1 MIRKRLAE
9 TIDGDVLLPGDPGYD
24 ASRAVWNAMV
34 DRRPRVIVRCR
45 TVADVRAAVLAAR
58 DLNLEIGVRCGGH
71 SVVGLAVPDDGLMID
86 LTPMGA
92 VRVDPM
98 QKRAWVQGGALL
110 GALDR
115 ATQKH
120 GLATTAGNV
129 SHTGVG
135 GLTLGGGMG
144 WLARQYGLSCD
155 NVAAFEVVTADGEV
169 LHASRTENADLYWG
183 LRGGGGNF
191 GIVTEFE
198 FRLHEVG
205 TNALITEL
213 SFPIEQAGS
222 VLRTWR
228 DMSLAA
234 PRQATFTA
242 GLPGDQ
248 NVVTVGFVWVGHQ
261 SAGSAVPSLTPLGR
275 PLTERVVELSYVDL
289 QRSDD
294 TPQGHA
300 FRRYM
305 KGHYL
310 RELSDSAIE
319 AMLQSRK
326 EPPAGGLPNIGLQA
340 YGGAIA
346 EVPDQETAFTFR
358 DTAFEYVA
366 GSRWSDP
373 AEDEERKALARQTA
387 AALDP
392 FARGQYVNTLS
403 DEGAEGVRRAYPPE
417 KLARLTALKD
427 KYDPEN
433 VFHLNHNIRPSGR
446 RGTEAGPAS
455 PGTEPAA
462 RT

>member
-1 MIRKRLAE
+1 MNRKRLA
-9 TIDGDVLLPGDPGYD
+9 TSLDGDVLVSGDPGYD
-24 ASRAVWNAMV
+24 AARAVWNAMV
-34 DRRPRVIVRCR
+34 DRRPRLIARCR
-45 TVADVRAAVLAAR
+45 NVADVRAAVRAAR

-71 SVVGLAVPDDGLMID
+71 SVTGLAIPDDGLMID

-92 VRVDPM
+92 VRVDPT

-110 GALDR
+110 GAMDR
-115 ATQKH
+115 ATQAH

-155 NVAAFEVVTADGEV
+155 NVVAFEMVTAEGEV
-169 LHASRTENADLYWG
+169 VHANPREDADLYWG

-198 FRLHEVG
+198 FRLHDIG
-205 TNALITEL
+205 NAALLTEL
-213 SFPIEQAGS
+213 SFPIEAAGS

-228 DMSLAA
+228 DLSAEA

-242 GLPGDQ
+242 GLPADQ
-248 NVVTVGFVWVGHQ
+248 DVVTVGFVWAGHPA
-261 SAGSAVPSLTPLGR
+261 AGRQLPSMKALGK
-275 PLTERVVELSYVDL
+275 PLTERMVELSYVDL
-289 QRSDD
+289 QRIDD
-294 TPQGHA
+294 TPQGQA
-300 FRRYM
+300 LRRYW

-310 RELSDSAIE
+310 RELSDDAID
-319 AMLQSRK
+319 ALLRSRSD
-326 EPPAGGLPNIGLQA
+326 PQAGGLPNIGLQA

-346 EVPDQETAFTFR
+346 EVPDQDTAFAFR

-366 GSRWSDP
+366 ASRWTHPS
-373 AEDEERKALARQTA
+373 EDDARIALARRTA

-403 DEGAEGVRRAYPPE
+403 DEGAEGVRRAYPPD
-417 KLARLTALKD
+417 KLARLTTLKD

-433 VFHLNHNIRPSGR
+433 IFHLNHNIRPS
-446 RGTEAGPAS
+446 
-455 PGTEPAA
+455 A

>member
-1 MIRKRLAE
+1 MIRERLAK
-9 TIDGDVLLPGDPGYD
+9 TLDGDVLAPGDPGYD
-24 ASRAVWNAMV
+24 EARAVWNAMV
-34 DRRPRVIVRCR
+34 DRRPRLIARCR
-45 TVADVRAAVLAAR
+45 TVADVQAAVRAAR
-58 DLNLEIGVRCGGH
+58 DLGFEIGVRCGGH
-71 SVVGLAVPDDGLMID
+71 SVVGLAIPDDGLMID
-86 LTPMGA
+86 LTPMDA
-92 VRVDPM
+92 VRVDPI

-115 ATQKH
+115 ATQTH

-155 NVAAFEVVTADGEV
+155 NVVAFEMVTADGEV
-169 LHASRTENADLYWG
+169 VRASQGENADLYWG

-191 GIVTEFE
+191 GVVTEFE
-198 FRLHEVG
+198 FRLHDVG
-205 TNALITEL
+205 AAALITEL
-213 SFPIEQAGS
+213 SFPIEAAGS
-222 VLRTWR
+222 VLRVWR
-228 DMSLAA
+228 DLSAEA

-242 GLPGDQ
+242 GLAGDQ
-248 NVVTVGFVWVGHQ
+248 NVITVGFVWVGDQ
-261 SAGSAVPSLTPLGR
+261 KARPALPSMRPLGR

-289 QRSDD
+289 QRIDD

-300 FRRYM
+300 RRRYW

-310 RELSDSAIE
+310 RELSDDAIE
-319 AMLQSRK
+319 ALLQSHRD
-326 EPPAGGLPNIGLQA
+326 PPTEGLPNIGLQA

-346 EVPDQETAFTFR
+346 EVPEQDTAFAFR

-366 GSRWSDP
+366 ASRWTDP
-373 AEDEERKALARQTA
+373 AEDEGRIALARRTA

-403 DEGAEGVRRAYPPE
+403 DEGAEGVRRAYPPD
-417 KLARLTALKD
+417 KLVRLTTLKD

-433 VFHLNHNIRPSGR
+433 VFHLNNNIRPS
-446 RGTEAGPAS
+446 
-455 PGTEPAA
+455 EPA
-462 RT
+462 RRLQT

>member
-1 MIRKRLAE
+1 MIRERLAK
-9 TIDGDVLLPGDPGYD
+9 TLDGDVLAPGDPGYD
-24 ASRAVWNAMV
+24 AARAVWNAMV
-34 DRRPRVIVRCR
+34 DRRPRLIARCR
-45 TVADVRAAVLAAR
+45 TVADVQAAVRAGR
-58 DLNLEIGVRCGGH
+58 DLGLEIGVRCGGH
-71 SVVGLAVPDDGLMID
+71 SVVGLAIPDDGLMID

-92 VRVDPM
+92 VRVDPI

-115 ATQKH
+115 ATQTH

-155 NVAAFEVVTADGEV
+155 NVVAFEMVTADGDV
-169 LHASRTENADLYWG
+169 VRASQAENADLYWG

-191 GIVTEFE
+191 GVVTEFE
-198 FRLHEVG
+198 FRLHDVG
-205 TNALITEL
+205 TAALITEL
-213 SFPIEQAGS
+213 SFPIEAAGS
-222 VLRTWR
+222 VLREWR
-228 DMSLAA
+228 DLSAEA

-248 NVVTVGFVWVGHQ
+248 NVITVGFVWVGDQ
-261 SAGSAVPSLTPLGR
+261 KAGPALPSMRPLGR

-289 QRSDD
+289 QRIDD

-300 FRRYM
+300 IRRYW

-310 RELSDSAIE
+310 RELSDDAIE
-319 AMLQSRK
+319 ALLHSRR
-326 EPPAGGLPNIGLQA
+326 EPRSGGLPNIGLQA

-346 EVPDQETAFTFR
+346 EVPEQDTAFAFR

-366 GSRWSDP
+366 ASRWTDP
-373 AEDEERKALARQTA
+373 AEDDGRIALARRTA

-403 DEGAEGVRRAYPPE
+403 DEGAEGVRRAYPPD
-417 KLARLTALKD
+417 KLVRLTTLKD

-433 VFHLNHNIRPSGR
+433 VFHLNNNIRPS
-446 RGTEAGPAS
+446 
-455 PGTEPAA
+455 EPA
-462 RT
+462 RRLQT

>member
-1 MIRKRLAE
+1 MIQERLAKG
-9 TIDGDVLLPGDPGYD
+9 IDGDVLASGDPGYD
-24 ASRAVWNAMV
+24 AARAVWNAAV
-34 DRRPRVIVRCR
+34 DRRPRLIVRCR
-45 TVADVRAAVLAAR
+45 NVTDVQTAVRAAR
-58 DLNLEIGVRCGGH
+58 DLNLVIGVRCGGH
-71 SVVGLAVPDDGLMID
+71 SVVGLGVPEDGLMID
-86 LTPMGA
+86 LTPMGT
-92 VRVDPM
+92 VRVDPI

-110 GALDR
+110 GAMDR
-115 ATQKH
+115 ATQQY

-144 WLARQYGLSCD
+144 WLARQHGLSCD
-155 NVAAFEVVTADGEV
+155 NVVAFEMVTADGKV
-169 LHASRTENADLYWG
+169 IRASQAENADLYWG

-191 GIVTEFE
+191 GVVTEFE

-205 TNALITEL
+205 NAAVITEL
-213 SFPIEQAGS
+213 SFPIDAAGS

-228 DMSLAA
+228 DLSAEA

-242 GLPGDQ
+242 SLAGDQ
-248 NVVTVGFVWVGHQ
+248 DIVTVGFIWTGPPAVGR
-261 SAGSAVPSLTPLGR
+261 PLPNMEPLGR
-275 PLTERVVELSYVDL
+275 PLTERLVELSYVDL
-289 QRSDD
+289 QRIDD

-300 FRRYM
+300 LRRYW
-305 KGHYL
+305 KGHYI
-310 RELSDSAIE
+310 RELSDDAIE
-319 AMLQSRK
+319 ALLQSR
-326 EPPAGGLPNIGLQA
+326 ADTMTAALPNIGLQA

-346 EVPDQETAFTFR
+346 DVPDQETAFTFR

-366 GSRWSDP
+366 ASSWTDT
-373 AEDEERKALARQTA
+373 AEDDRRIALARRTA

-433 VFHLNHNIRPSGR
+433 IFHLNHNIRPSGVDPSR
-446 RGTEAGPAS
+446 PGAADATAG
-455 PGTEPAA
+455 
-462 RT
+462 RQ

>member
-1 MIRKRLAE
+1 
-9 TIDGDVLLPGDPGYD
+9 
-24 ASRAVWNAMV
+24 MV
-34 DRRPRVIVRCR
+34 DRRPRLIVRCR
-45 TVADVRAAVLAAR
+45 NVADVQAAVRMAR

-71 SVVGLAVPDDGLMID
+71 SVVGLGVPDDGLMID

-92 VRVDPM
+92 VRVDPI

-115 ATQKH
+115 ATQQH

-155 NVAAFEVVTADGEV
+155 NVVAFEMVTADGDIV
-169 LHASRTENADLYWG
+169 RASQAENADLYWG

-191 GIVTEFE
+191 GVVTEFE

-205 TNALITEL
+205 TAALLTEL
-213 SFPIEQAGS
+213 SFSIDAAGS

-228 DMSLAA
+228 DLSAQS

-248 NVVTVGFVWVGHQ
+248 DVVTVGFVWVGHPVT
-261 SAGSAVPSLTPLGR
+261 GRPVPSMKALGK
-275 PLTERVVELSYVDL
+275 PLTERVIELSYVDL
-289 QRSDD
+289 QRIDD

-300 FRRYM
+300 LRRYW

-310 RELSDSAIE
+310 REFSDDAIE
-319 AMLQSRK
+319 ALLQRRTDS
-326 EPPAGGLPNIGLQA
+326 PTGGLPNVGLQA

-346 EVPDQETAFTFR
+346 EVPDQETAFAFR

-366 GSRWSDP
+366 ASRWTDP
-373 AEDEERKALARQTA
+373 AEDDTRIALARRTA

-403 DEGAEGVRRAYPPE
+403 DEGAEGVRRAYPPD

-427 KYDPEN
+427 KYDPHN
-433 VFHLNHNIRPSGR
+433 VFHLNHNIRPSGF
-446 RGTEAGPAS
+446 PPDS
-455 PGTEPAA
+455 
-462 RT
+462 

>member
-1 MIRKRLAE
+1 MIGERLAM
-9 TIDGDVLLPGDPGYD
+9 TIDGDVLVAGDPGYD
-24 ASRAVWNAMV
+24 AARAVWNAMV
-34 DRRPRVIVRCR
+34 DRRPRLIVRCQS
-45 TVADVRAAVLAAR
+45 VADVQTAVRAAR
-58 DLNLEIGVRCGGH
+58 DLNLEMGVRCGGH
-71 SVVGLAVPDDGLMID
+71 SVLGQGVPNDGLMID

-92 VRVDPM
+92 VRVDPI

-115 ATQKH
+115 ASQQH

-144 WLARQYGLSCD
+144 WLARQHGLSCD
-155 NVAAFEVVTADGEV
+155 NVVAFEMVTADGDV
-169 LHASRTENADLYWG
+169 VHTSQTENADLYWG

-191 GIVTEFE
+191 GVVTEFE

-205 TNALITEL
+205 QAAILTDL
-213 SFPIEQAGS
+213 SFPIEAAGP
-222 VLRTWR
+222 VLRAWR
-228 DMSLAA
+228 ELSAEA
-234 PRQATFTA
+234 PRQATFMA
-242 GLPGDQ
+242 SLPGDQ
-248 NVVTVGFVWVGHQ
+248 NVVAVGFVWVGPPGANR
-261 SAGSAVPSLTPLGR
+261 SLPSMKPLGK

-289 QRSDD
+289 QRIDD

-300 FRRYM
+300 LRRYW

-310 RELSDSAIE
+310 RELSDDAIE
-319 AMLQSRK
+319 ALLRSRT
-326 EPPAGGLPNIGLQA
+326 EPLSGGLPNIGFQA

-346 EVPDQETAFTFR
+346 EVPDQDTAFSFR

-366 GSRWSDP
+366 SSRWTDP
-373 AEDEERKALARQTA
+373 AEDDRRIALARRTA

-433 VFHLNHNIRPSGR
+433 AFHLNHNIRPSDHIIG
-446 RGTEAGPAS
+446 S
-455 PGTEPAA
+455 
-462 RT
+462 

>member
-1 MIRKRLAE
+1 
-9 TIDGDVLLPGDPGYD
+9 
-24 ASRAVWNAMV
+24 
-34 DRRPRVIVRCR
+34 
-45 TVADVRAAVLAAR
+45 
-58 DLNLEIGVRCGGH
+58 
-71 SVVGLAVPDDGLMID
+71 VVGLGVPEDGLMID

-92 VRVDPM
+92 VRVDPI

-115 ATQKH
+115 ATQQH

-144 WLARQYGLSCD
+144 WLARQHGLSCD
-155 NVAAFEVVTADGEV
+155 NVMAFEMVTADGDV
-169 LHASRTENADLYWG
+169 VHASQTENADLYWG

-191 GIVTEFE
+191 GVVTEFE

-205 TNALITEL
+205 SAALMTEL
-213 SFPIEQAGS
+213 SFPIEAAGS

-228 DMSLAA
+228 DLSAEA

-242 GLPGDQ
+242 NLPGDQ
-248 NVVTVGFVWVGHQ
+248 NVVTVGFVWVGHP
-261 SAGSAVPSLTPLGR
+261 ADGRPLPSMKPLGR
-275 PLTERVVELSYVDL
+275 ALTERVVELSYLDL
-289 QRSDD
+289 QRVDD

-300 FRRYM
+300 LRRYM

-310 RELSDSAIE
+310 RELTDDAIV
-319 AMLQSRK
+319 ALLQSRTD
-326 EPPAGGLPNIGLQA
+326 PPTGGLPNIGLQA

-346 EVPDQETAFTFR
+346 EVPDQDTAFTFR
-358 DTAFEYVA
+358 DTSFEYVA
-366 GSRWSDP
+366 ASRWTDP
-373 AEDEERKALARQTA
+373 AEDDRRIALARRTA

-403 DEGAEGVRRAYPPE
+403 DEGAEGVRRAYPPA

-427 KYDPEN
+427 KFDPEN
-433 VFHLNHNIRPSGR
+433 VFHLNHNIRPSDR
-446 RGTEAGPAS
+446 
-455 PGTEPAA
+455 
-462 RT
+462 

>member
-1 MIRKRLAE
+1 MIRERLAKAL
-9 TIDGDVLLPGDPGYD
+9 DGDVLVPGDPGYD
-24 ASRAVWNAMV
+24 AARAVWNAIV
-34 DRRPRVIVRCR
+34 DRRPRLIVRCR
-45 TVADVRAAVLAAR
+45 NVADVRAAVRAAR
-58 DLNLEIGVRCGGH
+58 DLNLETGVRCGGH
-71 SVVGLAVPDDGLMID
+71 SVVGVGIPDDGLMID

-92 VRVDPM
+92 VRVDPI

-110 GALDR
+110 GAMDQ
-115 ATQKH
+115 ATQQH

-144 WLARQYGLSCD
+144 WLARQHGLSCD
-155 NVAAFEVVTADGEV
+155 NVVSFEMVTADGDV
-169 LHASRTENADLYWG
+169 VNASQTENADLYWG

-191 GIVTEFE
+191 GVVTEFE

-205 TNALITEL
+205 TLALLTEL
-213 SFPIEQAGS
+213 SFPLEAAGS
-222 VLRTWR
+222 VLRAWR
-228 DMSLAA
+228 DLGAQA

-248 NVVTVGFVWVGHQ
+248 DVVTVGFIWVGPPAD
-261 SAGSAVPSLTPLGR
+261 SRKLPSLKPLGQ

-289 QRSDD
+289 QRIDD

-300 FRRYM
+300 MRRYW

-310 RELSDSAIE
+310 RELSDEAIE
-319 AMLQSRK
+319 SLLRSRT
-326 EPPAGGLPNIGLQA
+326 EPSAGGLPNIGLQA

-346 EVPDQETAFTFR
+346 DVPDQDTAFAFR

-366 GSRWSDP
+366 SSRWSDTG
-373 AEDEERKALARQTA
+373 EDDRRIALARRTA

-403 DEGAEGVRRAYPPE
+403 DEGAEGVRRAYPPD

-427 KYDPEN
+427 KFDPEN
-433 VFHLNHNIRPSGR
+433 VFHLNHNIRPSDHR
-446 RGTEAGPAS
+446 HRD
-455 PGTEPAA
+455 
-462 RT
+462 